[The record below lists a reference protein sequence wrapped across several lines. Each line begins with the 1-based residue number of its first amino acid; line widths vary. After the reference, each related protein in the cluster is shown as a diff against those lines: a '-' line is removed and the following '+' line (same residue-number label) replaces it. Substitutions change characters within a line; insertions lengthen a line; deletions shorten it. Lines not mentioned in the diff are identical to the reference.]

1 MGFSYEDIEDMKVA
15 VSEACNNSVLYA
27 YSHEGGMVEVVF
39 EVDGDTLS
47 ITVKDEGASFEN
59 MNPAV
64 SRAGLHDK
72 ELTEAQIGGLGFYL
86 MQALMDDVSVES
98 ETGKESMSEA
108 IGLIWE
114 YQQTQDNEIAT
125 VLIRKYEPMVKMAA
139 GKIARNRPDLYEDLY
154 QTGQM
159 ALIRLLKQ
167 YDINLGIPFEPYAMK
182 SMIGHMKNYLRD
194 KSWYIQVPRRIKEKG
209 ALVQHAID
217 ELTVKLE
224 RSPGV
229 NEIAE
234 YLDLTAEE
242 TIEVLAGR
250 ECYHYVSL
258 DSPLSQDDSAATL
271 GELISADVNDYD
283 SVEKRMDLQQAL
295 GQLKEQEQQ
304 VLILAFQ
311 DGQSQRA
318 IAQKL
323 GVSQMSV
330 SRIQKRATEKLKQI
344 MSNASML

>member
-1 MGFSYEDIEDMKVA
+1 MNEKV
-15 VSEACNNSVLYA
+15 
-27 YSHEGGMVEVVF
+27 
-39 EVDGDTLS
+39 T
-47 ITVKDEGASFEN
+47 
-59 MNPAV
+59 PP
-64 SRAGLHDK
+64 
-72 ELTEAQIGGLGFYL
+72 
-86 MQALMDDVSVES
+86 
-98 ETGKESMSEA
+98 ESMSEA
-108 IGLIWE
+108 VGLIWE
-114 YQQTQDNEIAT
+114 YQQTKDNEIAT

-159 ALIRLLKQ
+159 ALIRLLQQ

-224 RSPGV
+224 RSPSV
-229 NEIAE
+229 DEIAH
-234 YLDLTAEE
+234 YLDLTPEE
-242 TIEVLAGR
+242 TIEVLACR

-258 DSPLSQDDSAATL
+258 DSPLSQDESAATL
-271 GELISADVNDYD
+271 GELISADVNDFD

-295 GQLKEQEQQ
+295 GQLKEQEQK

>member
-1 MGFSYEDIEDMKVA
+1 MNEKVTPPKSIDEA
-15 VSEACNNSVLYA
+15 V
-27 YSHEGGMVEVVF
+27 
-39 EVDGDTLS
+39 
-47 ITVKDEGASFEN
+47 
-59 MNPAV
+59 
-64 SRAGLHDK
+64 
-72 ELTEAQIGGLGFYL
+72 
-86 MQALMDDVSVES
+86 
-98 ETGKESMSEA
+98 
-108 IGLIWE
+108 GLIWE
-114 YQQTQDNEIAT
+114 YQQTKDNEIAT

-139 GKIARNRPDLYEDLY
+139 GKISRNRPDLYEDLY

-159 ALIRLLKQ
+159 ALIRLLQQ
-167 YDINLGIPFEPYAMK
+167 YAISLGIPFEPYAMK
-182 SMIGHMKNYLRD
+182 SMLGHMKNYLRD

-224 RSPGV
+224 RSPNV

-234 YLDLTAEE
+234 YLDLTVEE

-258 DSPLSQDDSAATL
+258 DSPLSQEESAATL
-271 GELISADVNDYD
+271 GELISSDANDYD
-283 SVEKRMDLQQAL
+283 TVEKRMDLQQAL
-295 GQLKEQEQQ
+295 SQLKEQEQK
-304 VLILAFQ
+304 VLLLAFQ

-318 IAQKL
+318 IAQTL

-344 MSNASML
+344 MSNSSIS